1 MNRKYTVGAS
11 LFCDF
16 HFGGKPK
23 AKCIEVIEPGSGHHS
38 SPGKIKVQLTE
49 NHKGYRKGEILELN
63 PFQAVPLKEILPL
76 KQGQFFTR
84 VSTQYD
90 WVKPEHAN
98 PRTGS

>member
-1 MNRKYTVGAS
+1 MNSYTVGEQ

-23 AKCIEVIEPGSGHHS
+23 ARCVEVIEEGYGNRS

-49 NHKGYRKGEILELN
+49 TRGAYKKGEVIELN
-63 PFQAVPLKEILPL
+63 PFQAVPLKQVLPP

-84 VSTQYD
+84 ISTTYE
-90 WVKPEHAN
+90 WVKPKGKHD
-98 PRTGS
+98 